1 MTKHLEVVPE
11 FQDTFERPAWWFKEQ
26 WLRSRPVQS
35 PSLKPID
42 EEFRK
47 WAYAREGIPYPEST
61 PPLVEPAAAPPAP
74 TSKPMKSTKAASTY
88 LLGIDGSP
96 LVKIGHTTAS
106 PKSRMASLQTGLP
119 MQLSLLWSCEGDFES
134 DLHVHFAAYRVR
146 GEWFDLTPLGD
157 PVDAVKAAVA
167 EIEVSRV

>member
-1 MTKHLEVVPE
+1 MPNHLEVVPE
-11 FQDTFERPAWWFKEQ
+11 FKDTLDRPAWWFQEQ
-26 WLRSRPVQS
+26 WLWSRLAASQPHIEIKGG
-35 PSLKPID
+35 LLA
-42 EEFRK
+42 
-47 WAYAREGIPYPEST
+47 WALAGEDIT
-61 PPLVEPAAAPPAP
+61 PPPAP
-74 TSKPMKSTKAASTY
+74 VPAATAPATPNPQPPAPKSAKLVSTY

-119 MQLSLLWSCEGDFES
+119 MQLSLLWSCEGNFES

-157 PVDAVKAAVA
+157 PVDVVKVAVG
-167 EIEVSRV
+167 EIEAACA